1 MDVILT
7 VKQDYSYHM
16 SSMDLLA
23 VSGSKVAFASLVFLN
38 LQNTE
43 KPKEDSELITYKS
56 TTW

>member
-1 MDVILT
+1 
-7 VKQDYSYHM
+7 
-16 SSMDLLA
+16 MDLLA